1 MWRQTQLLQ
10 PCGVELPIQF
20 ADSEKADIVI
30 MFGAQDS
37 NTHIEEGIRAIVA
50 LLDNNETMA
59 KLRAASSREEVL
71 LIGFILAYLS
81 PNHPS
86 GR

>member
-1 MWRQTQLLQ
+1 MKRNCLSLVLL
-10 PCGVELPIQF
+10 EKPIRF
-20 ADSEKADIVI
+20 AESEAADIVI

-59 KLRAASSREEVL
+59 KLRAASSREEVVAL
-71 LIGFILAYLS
+71 L
-81 PNHPS
+81 
-86 GR
+86 

>member
-1 MWRQTQLLQ
+1 
-10 PCGVELPIQF
+10 
-20 ADSEKADIVI
+20 I

-59 KLRAASSREEVL
+59 KLRAASSREEVVAL
-71 LIGFILAYLS
+71 L
-81 PNHPS
+81 
-86 GR
+86 